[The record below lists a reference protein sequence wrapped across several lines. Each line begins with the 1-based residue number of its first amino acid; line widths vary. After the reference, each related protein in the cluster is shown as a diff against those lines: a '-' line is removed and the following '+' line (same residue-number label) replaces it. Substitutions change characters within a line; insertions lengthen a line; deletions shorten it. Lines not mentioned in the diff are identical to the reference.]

1 MGEVEVR
8 DWFVMVLLAA
18 ATVASGVYLF
28 KHASDINFG
37 AWLTFLGSMGGIYHW
52 LVLIDSKRPDADRK
66 RDQDGHP

>member
-1 MGEVEVR
+1 VETEIR

-18 ATVASGVYLF
+18 VAIASGVYIF
-28 KHASDINFG
+28 KHPSDGNYITWCTLIG
-37 AWLTFLGSMGGIYHW
+37 TLGGIYHW